1 MPIRLKNHFTGFNLK
16 HGGST
21 CFTHIHESLSISE
34 FQSLF
39 QTCVC
44 FLIRIPKKLF
54 FASDLILLRD
64 GILVEEPRGGGGGYH
79 PSLCSSVS
87 AMATFH
93 AIASLGISS
102 FYQNIKTANIH
113 PSLEPLSSCL
123 DCWLSWMCEGKSQ
136 THDQVF
142 PFTIP
147 PSKQPYTKL
156 LSFFFFPPFVLISPF
171 QFVVH
176 ISKKNIHLTYPSPFS
191 FLIQVFIKNRNT
203 CLVQLPWV
211 VHLHRLFLL
220 QLLLQRRRRRRLH
233 PIQSAPSVHH
243 LSFLVLSVIPPP
255 LPPLMQNHH
264 HHHQQQ
270 KPQRPSHHQLQQQ
283 QLVLLQHL
291 KYLIPHFQ
299 VELVLVMVA
308 AMGREVPVLALV
320 VQHSTTH

>member
-1 MPIRLKNHFTGFNLK
+1 
-16 HGGST
+16 
-21 CFTHIHESLSISE
+21 
-34 FQSLF
+34 
-39 QTCVC
+39 
-44 FLIRIPKKLF
+44 
-54 FASDLILLRD
+54 
-64 GILVEEPRGGGGGYH
+64 
-79 PSLCSSVS
+79 
-87 AMATFH
+87 
-93 AIASLGISS
+93 
-102 FYQNIKTANIH
+102 
-113 PSLEPLSSCL
+113 
-123 DCWLSWMCEGKSQ
+123 MCEGKSQ

-147 PSKQPYTKL
+147 PSKQPYTKLL

-176 ISKKNIHLTYPSPFS
+176 ISKKNIHLAYPSPFS

-220 QLLLQRRRRRRLH
+220 QLLLQRRRHH
-233 PIQSAPSVHH
+233 PIQSVPSVHH

-255 LPPLMQNHH
+255 PPPLMQNHH

-283 QLVLLQHL
+283 LVLLQHL

-299 VELVLVMVA
+299 VELVPVMVA
-308 AMGREVPVLALV
+308 AMGRGVPVLALV